1 MKFPR
6 PTQPRT
12 SGCFPVHERGDFS
25 KNSGI
30 LQLNKIG
37 PFWGSVVEAMFMTSF
52 GKRRQNQIQIDK
64 LNAV

>member
-1 MKFPR
+1 MKLSMSEKVVKY
-6 PTQPRT
+6 Q
-12 SGCFPVHERGDFS
+12 
-25 KNSGI
+25 NSGI

-37 PFWGSVVEAMFMTSF
+37 PFWGSVVGAMFMTSS